1 MTPLRQRLV
10 DDLRVR
16 NYSPRTI
23 EAYVAGVARFAKHF
37 GRSPDLLGPEDV
49 RTFQLHLIGRKV
61 SWSTFNQVV
70 CALRFFYGTTLGR
83 SDFLPLLAYGKKP
96 RKLPCVLSAE
106 EVARLLDAAR
116 PGRDR
121 IMLQT
126 AYACGLRLG
135 ELLHLQVGDIDS
147 ARMLVQVRQGKGR
160 KDRLV
165 PLAPQLL
172 EELRTYWRCYRPQ
185 RWLFPNKAEQGPLC
199 DGTVQRWMKRLVIKA
214 RLHKPATMHTLR
226 HSFATH
232 LLEAG
237 VDVLTVQKIL
247 GHSNLSTTTRYLHLR
262 NDRLRLV
269 PSLLALLPV
278 PAQPSA
284 AAAIAPVLS
293 APAATDTPHSFKA
306 AAVPPQG
313 CTTTEGQ
320 A

>member
-1 MTPLRQRLV
+1 VTPLRQRLV

-37 GRSPDLLGPEDV
+37 KRAPDQLGPEDV
-49 RTFQLHLIGRKV
+49 RTFQLHLIERQV

-70 CALRFFYGTTLGR
+70 CALRFFFGTTLGR
-83 SDFLPLLAYGKKP
+83 PDFLPLLAYGKKP
-96 RKLPCVLSAE
+96 RKLPCVLSPE
-106 EVARLLDAAR
+106 EVARLLDMAR

-121 IMLQT
+121 VLLQT

-135 ELLHLQVGDIDS
+135 EVLNLQVNAIDS
-147 ARMLVQVRQGKGR
+147 PRMLVHVRQGKGR

-172 EELRTYWRCYRPQ
+172 EELRNYWRCYRPQ

-199 DGTVQRWMKRLVIKA
+199 DGTVQRWMKRLVVQA
-214 RLHKPATMHTLR
+214 RLAKPATMHTLR

-262 NDRLRLV
+262 SDRLRMV

-278 PAQPSA
+278 PAPSA
-284 AAAIAPVLS
+284 PVASGSAASAARRPVEAAAI
-293 APAATDTPHSFKA
+293 
-306 AAVPPQG
+306 PPQG
-313 CTTTEGQ
+313 RAATEGT